1 MTTLN
6 KEERI
11 LGTPFLPED
20 RGSDMSGTGNAKLDS
35 GQCRLDLSGDVHH

>member
-6 KEERI
+6 REERI
-11 LGTPFLPED
+11 LGTPFLPGEGD
-20 RGSDMSGTGNAKLDS
+20 SVLSGTGNAKLDS